1 MDLDLLVK
9 REHLTGLE
17 LPGKTLYSLPV
28 LKALLSN
35 HIISLPGI
43 ASLHPQIIKFTQTR
57 WLRMEAGGEGGAS
70 LDVGLGPLS
79 GSGVRVLPPNCPS
92 HLPHRCCLGWG
103 GTPVMGRGKRRA
115 RGFLGDR
122 AWQERLPWQPGRTG
136 EFGK

>member
-1 MDLDLLVK
+1 MLLNDEKEFMDLDLLVK

-57 WLRMEAGGEGGAS
+57 WLRMEAGDARKTN
-70 LDVGLGPLS
+70 DVI
-79 GSGVRVLPPNCPS
+79 R
-92 HLPHRCCLGWG
+92 
-103 GTPVMGRGKRRA
+103 
-115 RGFLGDR
+115 
-122 AWQERLPWQPGRTG
+122 E
-136 EFGK
+136 